1 MNPSPCQ
8 GHGGE
13 NFNCFIALTVAD
25 PERIFS
31 TAVYSTLTVA
41 NPEMILATA
50 VLMWFILTMTV
61 AMPEKVFATA
71 VSEYFSAQFAVV

>member
-1 MNPSPCQ
+1 MNPAPRQ

-13 NFNCFIALTVAD
+13 NFNCFIIALTVAD

-50 VLMWFILTMTV
+50 VFDIHLMV
-61 AMPEKVFATA
+61 AA
-71 VSEYFSAQFAVV
+71 VEN

>member
-1 MNPSPCQ
+1 MNPSPRQ

-13 NFNCFIALTVAD
+13 NFNCFIIALTVAD

-50 VLMWFILTMTV
+50 VFDIHLM
-61 AMPEKVFATA
+61 AAA
-71 VSEYFSAQFAVV
+71 VEN